1 MKSNTLLTPIDVWEY
16 AKEEDFTLVSTLDE
30 IDSERAFSIYRIR
43 QSRFA
48 IEDLKSRLKWLEINY
63 LKEKAQLEDRIEVE
77 KDSLSQQRK
86 RFKRV
91 DKIYHRRSDLKCP
104 QYSFS

>member
-1 MKSNTLLTPIDVWEY
+1 MTSNNLFTPIDMWEY

-91 DKIYHRRSDLKCP
+91 DKIYHRRVI
-104 QYSFS
+104 

>member
-1 MKSNTLLTPIDVWEY
+1 MKSNILLTPIDMWEY

-43 QSRFA
+43 QSRFT
-48 IEDLKSRLKWLEINY
+48 IDDLKSRLKWLEINY
-63 LKEKAQLEDRIEVE
+63 LREKAQLEDRLEVE
-77 KDSLSQQRK
+77 KENLSQQRK

-91 DKIYHRRSDLKCP
+91 NKKYHRSVI
-104 QYSFS
+104 

>member
-91 DKIYHRRSDLKCP
+91 DKMYHGRVI
-104 QYSFS
+104 

>member
-1 MKSNTLLTPIDVWEY
+1 MRLNNLLTPIDVWEY

-30 IDSERAFSIYRIR
+30 IDKERAFSIYRIR
-43 QSRFA
+43 QSRFT

-63 LKEKAQLEDRIEVE
+63 LREKAQLEDRIEVE
-77 KDSLSQQRK
+77 KESLSQQRK

-91 DKIYHRRSDLKCP
+91 DKIYHRRVI
-104 QYSFS
+104 

>member
-1 MKSNTLLTPIDVWEY
+1 MRLNNLLTPIDVWEY
-16 AKEEDFTLVSTLDE
+16 AKEEDFTTISTLDE
-30 IDSERAFSIYRIR
+30 IDRERAFSIYRIR
-43 QSRFA
+43 QSRFT

-77 KDSLSQQRK
+77 KESLSQQRK

-91 DKIYHRRSDLKCP
+91 NKIYRRRVI
-104 QYSFS
+104 